1 MIQFYVTAIK
11 YGYLTLDDV
20 PEVYLKRVKELLGI
34 EDDEE

>member
-20 PEVYLKRVKELLGI
+20 PAVYLESVKELLDI